1 MFKDKKLRNTF
12 WTAGM
17 ALILPP
23 LFSMLMLFIGADAL
37 ALLSTTIAIPATIVS
52 IYVLVQFIKNWK
64 KWPQRPIKIIGIIIA
79 SLGIIL
85 HPTILFMVYEFL
97 EHFI

>member
-23 LFSMLMLFIGADAL
+23 LFSMLMLVIGADAL
-37 ALLSTTIAIPATIVS
+37 ALLSMTIAIPATIVS
-52 IYVLVQFIKNWK
+52 IYVLVQ
-64 KWPQRPIKIIGIIIA
+64 
-79 SLGIIL
+79 
-85 HPTILFMVYEFL
+85 
-97 EHFI
+97 